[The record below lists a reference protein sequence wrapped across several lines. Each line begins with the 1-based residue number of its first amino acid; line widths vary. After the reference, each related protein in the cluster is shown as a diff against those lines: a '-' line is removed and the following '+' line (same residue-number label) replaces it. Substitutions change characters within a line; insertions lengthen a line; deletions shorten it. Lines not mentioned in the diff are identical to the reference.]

1 MCIWTTCIYLDII
14 SIFSRICSQNYR
26 SVTSIDFQG
35 FRENRGSE
43 PLPFNCHQVGSGFV
57 RQKPITTPL
66 ESDVGSYQNINHN
79 VSLLRT
85 EMFNNLANRKI
96 N

>member
-1 MCIWTTCIYLDII
+1 M
-14 SIFSRICSQNYR
+14 SINPYIFVFSRICSQNYR

-35 FRENRGSE
+35 FNENRGSE

-66 ESDVGSYQNINHN
+66 DREVC
-79 VSLLRT
+79 
-85 EMFNNLANRKI
+85 
-96 N
+96 